1 MIIFRY
7 LSREVLTTLAAVC
20 VVLLLITM
28 SGRFVKYLAEVAAGD
43 LSADV
48 LFMLIGYRLPNF
60 LELILPLALFLG
72 ILLAYGRMYMDS
84 EMTVLTACG
93 YSTTQLLGV
102 TLAMSVLIG
111 GLVAW
116 TGIWLSPW
124 GAQKVE
130 DVLMEQKSLTEFDML
145 APGRFQTLSGGA
157 RVTYTEDLSRDR
169 KKLTNVFISERRL
182 GEAGRVHHIIL
193 IATSGTQF
201 IDDATGS
208 RFLLLENGR
217 RYEGTPGHLD
227 FRVTRFEEYG
237 VKIAEPVVSQRRR
250 KLEAVPSRELW
261 GSTKRSEVAEL
272 QWRLSLPLLVPI
284 VVMIAVPLS
293 RVNPRQG
300 RFFKLVPAIMLYIL
314 YIGMLIWARD
324 SIEKGSLGAFP
335 GVWVVH
341 VLFAGVGLGLLYGEE
356 AWQQHLF
363 RRGEARLEREQAAA
377 AEADGGAS

>member
-7 LSREVLTTLAAVC
+7 LSREVLTTLLAVLI
-20 VVLLLITM
+20 VLLLITM
-28 SGRFVKYLAEVAAGD
+28 SGRFVKYLADAAAGE

-48 LFMLIGYRLPNF
+48 LFLLMGYRLPNF
-60 LELILPLALFLG
+60 LELILPLSLFLG

-93 YSTTQLLGV
+93 YSNTQLLGV
-102 TLAMSVLIG
+102 TLGMSLLVAA
-111 GLVAW
+111 LVAW

-130 DVLMEQKSLTEFDML
+130 EVLLEQKSLTEFDML
-145 APGRFQTLSGGA
+145 APGRFQSMSSGT
-157 RVTYTEDLSRDR
+157 RVTYTEELSRDR
-169 KKLTNVFISERRL
+169 KKLSNVFISERRV
-182 GEAGRVHHIIL
+182 GKEGRVQHIVL
-193 IATSGTQF
+193 IARSGTQF
-201 IDDATGS
+201 IDEASGS

-217 RYEGTPGHLD
+217 RYDGTPGLLD

-237 VKIAEPVVSQRRR
+237 VKIAEPVVSERRR

-261 GSTKRSEVAEL
+261 GSGKRHEVAEL

-293 RVNPRQG
+293 KVNPRQG
-300 RFFKLVPAIMLYIL
+300 RFFKLVPAIMLYIV
-314 YIGMLIWARD
+314 YIGLLIWARD

-341 VLFAGVGLGLLYGEE
+341 LLFAFVGLGLLYGEE
-356 AWQQHLF
+356 AWQRYLF
-363 RRGEARLEREQAAA
+363 RRGETALEKAKAPGG
-377 AEADGGAS
+377 EA